1 MIHRCYQCASWFD
14 LRRFPSC
21 PVCGRPGATPAKS
34 AAPPFAMPASFDV
47 EREAARDRSAAG
59 WTIPIGILLG
69 LGGPYVLYR
78 MAGEVTVE
86 VIGGFL
92 FVLAMVAIL
101 GLSGRSSDEPAR
113 FAAGRVA
120 ATAILTIAIG
130 LAIAALIG
138 GALVV
143 LAFVACASGG
153 KGGW

>member
-1 MIHRCYQCASWFD
+1 MIHRCAHCASWFD
-14 LRRFPSC
+14 LRRFPAC
-21 PVCGRPGATPAKS
+21 PVCGRPGVSPPKP

-47 EREAARDRSAAG
+47 EREAARDQSASG
-59 WTIPIGILLG
+59 WTIPAGILLG

-78 MAGEVTVE
+78 MAGKVTIEVV
-86 VIGGFL
+86 VGFL

-101 GLSGRSSDEPAR
+101 GLSGRSGDEPAR

-143 LAFVACASGG
+143 LAFVACVNEGV
-153 KGGW
+153 KW

>member
-1 MIHRCYQCASWFD
+1 MIQRCYGCASWFD
-14 LRRFPSC
+14 LRRFPAC
-21 PVCGRPGATPAKS
+21 PVCGRPGAAPAKT

-47 EREAARDRSAAG
+47 EREAARDRSASG
-59 WTIPIGILLG
+59 WTIPVGILLG
-69 LGGPYVLYR
+69 LGGPFVLYR
-78 MAGEVTVE
+78 MAGKITVE

-92 FVLAMVAIL
+92 FILAMVAVL

-130 LAIAALIG
+130 LAVAALIG

-143 LAFVACASGG
+143 LAFVACVNDGV
-153 KGGW
+153 KW